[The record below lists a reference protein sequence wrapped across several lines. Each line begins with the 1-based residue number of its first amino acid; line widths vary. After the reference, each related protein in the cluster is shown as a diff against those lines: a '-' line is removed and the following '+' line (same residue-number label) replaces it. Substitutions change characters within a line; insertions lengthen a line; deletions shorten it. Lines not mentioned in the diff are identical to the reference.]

1 MANKSASPIYKR
13 INSMDHL
20 PIFVNIRKKPCI
32 VIGGGDI
39 ALRKINLLLKAKA
52 KVYCLSPVFC
62 KGIKNLS
69 KDGHITLIN
78 KSFDQ
83 TDIKDYSIIIA
94 ATDDKSVNS
103 LISSIAQDKKIPVNV
118 VDSPELSSFIMPSI
132 VDRSPLIIAVSSS
145 GKAPVLSRI
154 IRAKLETVIPS
165 AYGTLAE
172 IAGEYRQK
180 VKERFLKIKDR
191 RAFWEAT
198 LSGVIAEKV
207 FSGRITE
214 AKEDIQRQL
223 DESVEMDLGEVYLV
237 GAGPGDPDLL
247 TFKALRLIQQADVVL
262 YDRLVSKGV
271 MELVRRDS
279 QLIYVG
285 KKGGSDKSTKQVDIN
300 DQLVELAKSGKRVCR
315 LKGGDPFI
323 FGRGGEEI
331 ESLSEHGIPFQVVPG
346 ITAALGCSSYAGIP
360 LTHRD
365 YSQSCRFVTAHLK
378 NGTTNLPWEEFI
390 IDQQTIVFYMALSGA
405 SYICEKLMEYGM
417 DKDMPIAIIEKG
429 TMPEQKVYISSLTEL
444 PDLLEKEDIQ
454 APTLMIVGE
463 VVKLNEKLNWYGN

>member
-1 MANKSASPIYKR
+1 
-13 INSMDHL
+13 MDHL
-20 PIFVNIRKKPCI
+20 PIFINVRQNPCL

-39 ALRKINLLLKAKA
+39 ALRKINLLIKAQA
-52 KVYCLSPVFC
+52 KVDCLSPLFC
-62 KGIKNLS
+62 EGITNLS
-69 KDGHITLIN
+69 QSGDVNLIQ
-78 KSFDQ
+78 KRFESD
-83 TDIKDYSIIIA
+83 DIKDYAIIIA
-94 ATDDKSVNS
+94 STDDSSVNA
-103 LISSIAQDKKIPVNV
+103 LISKSAKKARIPVNV

-132 VDRSPLIIAVSSS
+132 VDRSPVIIAVSSA
-145 GKAPVLSRI
+145 GRAPVLARI

-165 AYGTLAE
+165 AYGVLAE

-180 VKERFLKIKDR
+180 VKDRFSKIKDR
-191 RAFWEAT
+191 RAFWESIF
-198 LSGVIAEKV
+198 SGVIAEKV
-207 FSGRITE
+207 FSGRINE
-214 AKEDIQRQL
+214 AKDDIDKQL
-223 DESVEMDLGEVYLV
+223 KQASQMELGEVYLV

-279 QLIYVG
+279 ELIYVG
-285 KKGGSDKSTKQVDIN
+285 KKGGSQESTRQIDIN
-300 DQLVELAKSGKRVCR
+300 DQLVELGKSGKRVCR

-346 ITAALGCSSYAGIP
+346 ITAASGCSSYAGIP

-378 NGTTNLPWEEFI
+378 NGTTNLPWDEFV

-405 SYICEKLMEYGM
+405 NYICQKLMEHGM

-429 TMPEQKVYISSLTEL
+429 TMPEQKVYISSLTKL
-444 PDLLEKEDIQ
+444 PDLLATEDIH

-463 VVKLNEKLNWYGN
+463 VVKLNEKLNWYGT

>member
-1 MANKSASPIYKR
+1 
-13 INSMDHL
+13 MDHL
-20 PIFVNIRKKPCI
+20 PIFINIRKKSCI

-39 ALRKINLLLKAKA
+39 ALRKINLLLKAQA
-52 KVYCLSPVFC
+52 KVDCLSPSFSRD
-62 KGIKNLS
+62 IKNLS

-83 TDIKDYSIIIA
+83 ADIKDYSIIIA
-94 ATDDKSVNS
+94 ATDDSSVNS
-103 LISSIAQDKKIPVNV
+103 LISAIAQVKKIPVNV

-165 AYGTLAE
+165 AYGILAD

-180 VKERFLKIKDR
+180 VKDRFSTIKDR
-191 RAFWEAT
+191 RAFWEAVF
-198 LSGVIAEKV
+198 SGVIAEKV
-207 FSGRITE
+207 FSGRISE

-223 DESVEMDLGEVYLV
+223 DDSVEMDLGEVYLV

-279 QLIYVG
+279 ELIYVG

-300 DQLVELAKSGKRVCR
+300 DQLVELAKTGKRVCR

-346 ITAALGCSSYAGIP
+346 ITAASGCSSYAGIP

-405 SYICEKLMEYGM
+405 NYICEKLMEYGM

-429 TMPEQKVYISSLTEL
+429 TMPEQKVYISSLIEL
-444 PDLLEKEDIQ
+444 PDLLEREDIH

>member
-1 MANKSASPIYKR
+1 
-13 INSMDHL
+13 MDHL
-20 PIFVNIRKKPCI
+20 PIFINVRQNSCL

-39 ALRKINLLLKAKA
+39 ALRKINLLIKAQA
-52 KVYCLSPVFC
+52 KVDCLSPLFC
-62 KGIKNLS
+62 EGITNLS
-69 KDGHITLIN
+69 QNGDVNLIQ
-78 KSFDQ
+78 KRFESD
-83 TDIKDYSIIIA
+83 DIKDYAIIIA
-94 ATDDKSVNS
+94 STDDSSVNA
-103 LISSIAQDKKIPVNV
+103 LISKSAKKARIPVNV

-132 VDRSPLIIAVSSS
+132 VDRSPVIIAVSSA
-145 GKAPVLSRI
+145 GRAPVLARI

-165 AYGTLAE
+165 AYGVLAE

-180 VKERFLKIKDR
+180 VKDRFSKIKDR
-191 RAFWEAT
+191 RAFWESIF
-198 LSGVIAEKV
+198 SGVIAEKV
-207 FSGRITE
+207 FSGRINE
-214 AKEDIQRQL
+214 AKDDIDKQL
-223 DESVEMDLGEVYLV
+223 KRASEIELGEVYLV

-279 QLIYVG
+279 ELIYVG
-285 KKGGSDKSTKQVDIN
+285 KKGGSQESTRQIDIN

-331 ESLSEHGIPFQVVPG
+331 ESLSEHSIPFQVVPG
-346 ITAALGCSSYAGIP
+346 ITAASGCSSYAGIP

-378 NGTTNLPWEEFI
+378 NGTTNLPWDEFV

-405 SYICEKLMEYGM
+405 NYICQKLMEYGM

-429 TMPEQKVYISSLTEL
+429 TMPEQKVYISSLTKL
-444 PDLLEKEDIQ
+444 PDLLATEDIH

-463 VVKLNEKLNWYGN
+463 VVKLNEKLNWYGT

>member
-1 MANKSASPIYKR
+1 
-13 INSMDHL
+13 MDHL
-20 PIFVNIRKKPCI
+20 PIFINIRKKPCI

-39 ALRKINLLLKAKA
+39 ALRKINLLLKAQA
-52 KVYCLSPVFC
+52 KVDCLSPSFSRD
-62 KGIKNLS
+62 IKNLS

-94 ATDDKSVNS
+94 ATDDSSVNS
-103 LISSIAQDKKIPVNV
+103 SISAIAQVKKIPVNV

-165 AYGTLAE
+165 AYGILAD

-180 VKERFLKIKDR
+180 VKDRFSTIKDR
-191 RAFWEAT
+191 RAFWEAVF
-198 LSGVIAEKV
+198 SGVIAEKV
-207 FSGRITE
+207 FSGRISE

-223 DESVEMDLGEVYLV
+223 DDSVEMDLGEVYLV

-279 QLIYVG
+279 ELIYVG

-346 ITAALGCSSYAGIP
+346 ITAASGCSSYAGIP

-405 SYICEKLMEYGM
+405 NYICEKLMEYGM

-429 TMPEQKVYISSLTEL
+429 TMPEQKVYISSLIEL
-444 PDLLEKEDIQ
+444 PDLLEREDIH

>member
-1 MANKSASPIYKR
+1 
-13 INSMDHL
+13 MDHL
-20 PIFVNIRKKPCI
+20 PIFINVRQNPCL

-39 ALRKINLLLKAKA
+39 ALRKINLLIKAQA
-52 KVYCLSPVFC
+52 KVDCLSPLFC
-62 KGIKNLS
+62 EGITNLS
-69 KDGHITLIN
+69 QNGDVNLIQ
-78 KSFDQ
+78 KRFESD
-83 TDIKDYSIIIA
+83 DIKDYAIIIA
-94 ATDDKSVNS
+94 STDDSSVNA
-103 LISSIAQDKKIPVNV
+103 LISKSAKKARIPVNV

-132 VDRSPLIIAVSSS
+132 VDRSPVIIAVSSA
-145 GKAPVLSRI
+145 GKAPVLSRM

-165 AYGTLAE
+165 AYGVLAE

-180 VKERFLKIKDR
+180 VKDRFSKIKDR
-191 RAFWEAT
+191 RAFWEFIF
-198 LSGVIAEKV
+198 SGVIAEKV
-207 FSGRITE
+207 FSGRINE
-214 AKEDIQRQL
+214 AKDDIEKQL
-223 DESVEMDLGEVYLV
+223 KQASQMELGEVYLV

-279 QLIYVG
+279 ELIYVG
-285 KKGGSDKSTKQVDIN
+285 KKGGSQESTRQIDIN

-346 ITAALGCSSYAGIP
+346 ITAASGCSAYAGIP

-378 NGTTNLPWEEFI
+378 NGTTNLPWDEFV

-405 SYICEKLMEYGM
+405 TYICQKLMEHGM

-429 TMPEQKVYISSLTEL
+429 TMPEQKVYISSLTKL
-444 PDLLEKEDIQ
+444 PDLLATEDIH

-463 VVKLNEKLNWYGN
+463 VVKLNEKLNWYGT

>member
-1 MANKSASPIYKR
+1 ME
-13 INSMDHL
+13 HL
-20 PIFVNIRKKPCI
+20 PIFINLKQKP
-32 VIGGGDI
+32 VLVVGGGDI
-39 ALRKINLLLKAKA
+39 ALRKINLLIKAQA
-52 KVYCLSPVFC
+52 SVNCLSPLFC
-62 KGIKNLS
+62 DGIASLSADKSVNLIQKSFEPDDIKN
-69 KDGHITLIN
+69 
-78 KSFDQ
+78 
-83 TDIKDYSIIIA
+83 YSIIIA
-94 ATDDKSVNS
+94 STDDSLVNS
-103 LISSIAQDKKIPVNV
+103 SISELAKKANIPVNV

-132 VDRSPLIIAVSSS
+132 VDRSPVIIAVSSA
-145 GKAPVLSRI
+145 GKAPVLARI

-165 AYGTLAE
+165 SYGLLAE

-180 VKERFLKIKDR
+180 VKNRFSNIKDR
-191 RAFWEAT
+191 RAFWESAF
-198 LSGVIAEKV
+198 SGVIAEKV
-207 FSGRITE
+207 FSGRINE
-214 AKEDIQRQL
+214 ARDDIEEQL
-223 DESVEMDLGEVYLV
+223 ENSVEIDLGEVYLV

-279 QLIYVG
+279 ELIYVG
-285 KKGGSDKSTKQVDIN
+285 KKGGSDESTRQEDIN
-300 DQLVELAKSGKRVCR
+300 EQLVKLAKSGKRVCR

-346 ITAALGCSSYAGIP
+346 ITAASGCSSYAGIP

-378 NGTTNLPWEEFI
+378 NGTTNLPWEEFV

-405 SYICEKLMEYGM
+405 NYICQKLMEHGM
-417 DKDMPIAIIEKG
+417 DKNMPIAIIEKG
-429 TMPEQKVYISSLTEL
+429 TMPEQKVYISSLTKL
-444 PDLLEKEDIQ
+444 PDLLAKENIH

-463 VVKLNEKLNWYGN
+463 VVKLNEKLNWYGD

>member
-1 MANKSASPIYKR
+1 
-13 INSMDHL
+13 
-20 PIFVNIRKKPCI
+20 
-32 VIGGGDI
+32 
-39 ALRKINLLLKAKA
+39 
-52 KVYCLSPVFC
+52 LSPLFC
-62 KGIKNLS
+62 DGIASLSADKSVNLIQKSFEPDDIKN
-69 KDGHITLIN
+69 
-78 KSFDQ
+78 
-83 TDIKDYSIIIA
+83 YSIIIA
-94 ATDDKSVNS
+94 STDDSLVNS
-103 LISSIAQDKKIPVNV
+103 SISELAKKANIPVNV

-132 VDRSPLIIAVSSS
+132 VDRSPVIIAVSSA
-145 GKAPVLSRI
+145 GKAPVLARI

-165 AYGTLAE
+165 AYGLLAE

-180 VKERFLKIKDR
+180 VKNRFSNIKDR
-191 RAFWEAT
+191 RAFWESAF
-198 LSGVIAEKV
+198 SGVIAEKV
-207 FSGRITE
+207 FSGRINE
-214 AKEDIQRQL
+214 ARGDIEEQL
-223 DESVEMDLGEVYLV
+223 ENSVEIDLGEVYLV

-279 QLIYVG
+279 ELIYVG
-285 KKGGSDKSTKQVDIN
+285 KKGGSDESTRQEDIN
-300 DQLVELAKSGKRVCR
+300 EQLVKLAKSGKRVCR

-346 ITAALGCSSYAGIP
+346 ITAASGCSSYAGIP

-378 NGTTNLPWEEFI
+378 NGTTNLPWEEFV

-405 SYICEKLMEYGM
+405 NYICQKLMEHGM
-417 DKDMPIAIIEKG
+417 DKNMPIAIIEKG
-429 TMPEQKVYISSLTEL
+429 TMPEQKVYISSLTKL
-444 PDLLEKEDIQ
+444 PDLLAKENIH

-463 VVKLNEKLNWYGN
+463 VVKLNEKLNWYGD

>member
-1 MANKSASPIYKR
+1 ME
-13 INSMDHL
+13 HL
-20 PIFVNIRKKPCI
+20 PIFINIKQKPTLI
-32 VIGGGDI
+32 VGGGDI
-39 ALRKINLLLKAKA
+39 ALRKINLLLKAQA
-52 KVYCLSPVFC
+52 KVDCLSPLFC
-62 KGIKNLS
+62 EDINNLF
-69 KDGHITLIN
+69 KDGQITLIK
-78 KSFDQ
+78 KSFEH
-83 TDIKDYSIIIA
+83 TDIKDYSVIIA
-94 ATDDKSVNS
+94 ATDDSSVNS
-103 LISSIAQDKKIPVNV
+103 SISSIAHDKRIPVNV
-118 VDSPELSSFIMPSI
+118 VDSPDLSSFIMPSI
-132 VDRSPLIIAVSSS
+132 VDRSPVIIAVSSA
-145 GKAPVLSRI
+145 GKAPVLARI

-165 AYGTLAE
+165 AYGILAE
-172 IAGEYRQK
+172 IAGEYRQR
-180 VKERFLKIKDR
+180 VKDRFSKIKDR

-198 LSGVIAEKV
+198 FSGVIAEKV
-207 FSGRITE
+207 FSGRISE
-214 AKEDIQRQL
+214 AKDDIEMQL
-223 DESVEMDLGEVYLV
+223 NDSVEMELGEVYLV

-279 QLIYVG
+279 ELIYVG
-285 KKGGSDKSTKQVDIN
+285 KKGGSDKSTRQDDIN

-331 ESLSEHGIPFQVVPG
+331 ESLSENGIPFQVVPG
-346 ITAALGCSSYAGIP
+346 ITAASGCSSYAGIP

-405 SYICEKLMEYGM
+405 NYICEKLLEHGM

-429 TMPEQKVYISSLTEL
+429 TMPEQKVYISSLTKL
-444 PDLLEKEDIQ
+444 PDLLATEDIH

-463 VVKLNEKLNWYGN
+463 VVKLNEKLNWYGT

>member
-1 MANKSASPIYKR
+1 ME
-13 INSMDHL
+13 HL
-20 PIFVNIRKKPCI
+20 PIFINIKQKPTL
-32 VIGGGDI
+32 VVGGGDI
-39 ALRKINLLLKAKA
+39 ALRKINLLLKAQA
-52 KVYCLSPVFC
+52 KVDCLSPLFC
-62 KGIKNLS
+62 EDINNLF
-69 KDGHITLIN
+69 KDGQITLIK
-78 KSFDQ
+78 KSFEH
-83 TDIKDYSIIIA
+83 TDIKDYSVIIA
-94 ATDDKSVNS
+94 ATDDSSVNS
-103 LISSIAQDKKIPVNV
+103 SISSIAHDKRIPVNV
-118 VDSPELSSFIMPSI
+118 VDSPDLSSFIMPSI
-132 VDRSPLIIAVSSS
+132 VDRSPVIIAVSSA
-145 GKAPVLSRI
+145 GKAPVLARI

-165 AYGTLAE
+165 AYGILAE
-172 IAGEYRQK
+172 IAGEYRQR
-180 VKERFLKIKDR
+180 VKDRFSKIKDR

-198 LSGVIAEKV
+198 FSGVIAEKV
-207 FSGRITE
+207 FSGRISE
-214 AKEDIQRQL
+214 AKDDIEKQL
-223 DESVEMDLGEVYLV
+223 NDSVEMELGEVYLV

-279 QLIYVG
+279 ELIYVG
-285 KKGGSDKSTKQVDIN
+285 KKGGSDKSTRQADIN
-300 DQLVELAKSGKRVCR
+300 DQLVTLAKSGKRVCR

-331 ESLSEHGIPFQVVPG
+331 ESLSENGIPFQVVPG
-346 ITAALGCSSYAGIP
+346 ITAASGCSSYAGIP

-378 NGTTNLPWEEFI
+378 NGTTNLPWDEFI

-405 SYICEKLMEYGM
+405 NYICEKLMEHGM

-444 PDLLEKEDIQ
+444 PNLIAKEDIH

>member
-1 MANKSASPIYKR
+1 ME
-13 INSMDHL
+13 HL
-20 PIFVNIRKKPCI
+20 PIFINLKQKP
-32 VIGGGDI
+32 VLVVGGGDI
-39 ALRKINLLLKAKA
+39 ALRKINLLIKAQA
-52 KVYCLSPVFC
+52 SVNCLSPLFC
-62 KGIKNLS
+62 DGIASLSADKSVNLIQKSFEPDDIKN
-69 KDGHITLIN
+69 
-78 KSFDQ
+78 
-83 TDIKDYSIIIA
+83 YSIIIA
-94 ATDDKSVNS
+94 STDDSLVNS
-103 LISSIAQDKKIPVNV
+103 SISELAKKANIPVNV

-132 VDRSPLIIAVSSS
+132 VDRSPVIIAVSSA
-145 GKAPVLSRI
+145 GKAPVLARI

-165 AYGTLAE
+165 AYGLLAE

-180 VKERFLKIKDR
+180 VKNRFSNIKDR
-191 RAFWEAT
+191 RAFWESAF
-198 LSGVIAEKV
+198 SGVIAEKV
-207 FSGRITE
+207 FSGRINE
-214 AKEDIQRQL
+214 ARGDIEEQL
-223 DESVEMDLGEVYLV
+223 EYSVEIDLGEVYLV

-279 QLIYVG
+279 ELIYVG
-285 KKGGSDKSTKQVDIN
+285 KKGGSDESTRQEDIN
-300 DQLVELAKSGKRVCR
+300 EQLVKLAKSGKRVCR

-346 ITAALGCSSYAGIP
+346 ITAASGCSSYAGIP

-378 NGTTNLPWEEFI
+378 NGTTNLPWEEFV

-405 SYICEKLMEYGM
+405 NYICQKLMEHGM
-417 DKDMPIAIIEKG
+417 DKNMPIAIIEKG
-429 TMPEQKVYISSLTEL
+429 TMPEQKVYISSLTKL
-444 PDLLEKEDIQ
+444 PDLLAKENIH

-463 VVKLNEKLNWYGN
+463 VVKLNEKLNWYGD

>member
-1 MANKSASPIYKR
+1 
-13 INSMDHL
+13 MDHL
-20 PIFVNIRKKPCI
+20 PIFINVRQNPCL

-39 ALRKINLLLKAKA
+39 ALRKINLLIKAQA
-52 KVYCLSPVFC
+52 KVDCLSPLFC
-62 KGIKNLS
+62 EGINNLS
-69 KDGHITLIN
+69 QNGDVNLIQ
-78 KSFDQ
+78 KRFESD
-83 TDIKDYSIIIA
+83 DIKDYAIIIA
-94 ATDDKSVNS
+94 STDDSSVNA
-103 LISSIAQDKKIPVNV
+103 LISKSAKKARIPVNV

-132 VDRSPLIIAVSSS
+132 VDRSPVIIAVSSA
-145 GKAPVLSRI
+145 GRAPVLARI

-165 AYGTLAE
+165 AYGVLAE

-180 VKERFLKIKDR
+180 VKDRFSKIKDR
-191 RAFWEAT
+191 RAFWESIF
-198 LSGVIAEKV
+198 SGVIAEKV
-207 FSGRITE
+207 FSGRINE
-214 AKEDIQRQL
+214 AKDDIDKQL
-223 DESVEMDLGEVYLV
+223 KRASEIELGEVYLV

-279 QLIYVG
+279 ELIYVG
-285 KKGGSDKSTKQVDIN
+285 KKGGSQESTRQIDIN

-346 ITAALGCSSYAGIP
+346 ITAASGCSAYAGIP

-378 NGTTNLPWEEFI
+378 NGTTNLPWDEFV

-405 SYICEKLMEYGM
+405 NYICQKLMEHGM

-429 TMPEQKVYISSLTEL
+429 TMPEQKVYISSLTKL
-444 PDLLEKEDIQ
+444 PDLLATEDIH

-463 VVKLNEKLNWYGN
+463 VVKLNEKLNWYGT

>member
-1 MANKSASPIYKR
+1 
-13 INSMDHL
+13 MDHL
-20 PIFVNIRKKPCI
+20 PIFINIRKKPCI

-39 ALRKINLLLKAKA
+39 ALRKINLLLKAQA
-52 KVYCLSPVFC
+52 KVDCLSPLFC

-94 ATDDKSVNS
+94 ATDDSSVNS
-103 LISSIAQDKKIPVNV
+103 SISAIAQVKKIPVNV

-165 AYGTLAE
+165 AYGILAD

-180 VKERFLKIKDR
+180 VKDRFSTIKDR
-191 RAFWEAT
+191 RAFWEAVF
-198 LSGVIAEKV
+198 SGVIAEKV
-207 FSGRITE
+207 FSGRISE
-214 AKEDIQRQL
+214 AKEDIQKQL
-223 DESVEMDLGEVYLV
+223 NDSVEMELGEVYLV

-279 QLIYVG
+279 ELIYVG

-346 ITAALGCSSYAGIP
+346 ITAASGCSSYAGIP

-405 SYICEKLMEYGM
+405 KYICEKLMEHGM

-429 TMPEQKVYISSLTEL
+429 TMPEQKVYISSLIEL
-444 PDLLEKEDIQ
+444 PDLLEREDIH

>member
-1 MANKSASPIYKR
+1 
-13 INSMDHL
+13 MDHL
-20 PIFVNIRKKPCI
+20 PIFINVRQNPCL

-39 ALRKINLLLKAKA
+39 ALRKINLLIKAQA
-52 KVYCLSPVFC
+52 KVDCLSPLFC
-62 KGIKNLS
+62 EGITNLS
-69 KDGHITLIN
+69 QNGDVNLIQ
-78 KSFDQ
+78 KRFESD
-83 TDIKDYSIIIA
+83 DIKDYAIIIA
-94 ATDDKSVNS
+94 STDDSSVNA
-103 LISSIAQDKKIPVNV
+103 LISKSAKKARIPVNV

-132 VDRSPLIIAVSSS
+132 VDRSPVIIAISST
-145 GKAPVLSRI
+145 GRAPVLARI

-165 AYGTLAE
+165 AYGVLAE

-180 VKERFLKIKDR
+180 VKDRFSKIKDR
-191 RAFWEAT
+191 RVFWESIF
-198 LSGVIAEKV
+198 SGVIAEKV
-207 FSGRITE
+207 FSGRINE
-214 AKEDIQRQL
+214 AKDDIDKQL
-223 DESVEMDLGEVYLV
+223 KRASEIELGEVYLV

-279 QLIYVG
+279 ELIYVG
-285 KKGGSDKSTKQVDIN
+285 KKGGSQESTRQIDIN

-346 ITAALGCSSYAGIP
+346 ITAASGCSSYAGIP

-378 NGTTNLPWEEFI
+378 NGTTNLPWDEFV

-405 SYICEKLMEYGM
+405 NYICQKLMEHGM

-429 TMPEQKVYISSLTEL
+429 TMPEQKVYISSLTKL
-444 PDLLEKEDIQ
+444 PDLLATEDIH

-463 VVKLNEKLNWYGN
+463 VVRLNEKLNWYGT

>member
-1 MANKSASPIYKR
+1 
-13 INSMDHL
+13 MDHL
-20 PIFVNIRKKPCI
+20 PIFINVRQNPCL

-39 ALRKINLLLKAKA
+39 ALRKINLLIKAQA
-52 KVYCLSPVFC
+52 KVDCLSPLFC
-62 KGIKNLS
+62 EGITNLS
-69 KDGHITLIN
+69 QNGDVNLIQ
-78 KSFDQ
+78 KRFELD
-83 TDIKDYSIIIA
+83 DIKDYAIIIA
-94 ATDDKSVNS
+94 STDDSSVNA
-103 LISSIAQDKKIPVNV
+103 LISKSAKKARIPVNV

-132 VDRSPLIIAVSSS
+132 VDRSPVIIAVSSA
-145 GKAPVLSRI
+145 GRAPVLARI

-165 AYGTLAE
+165 AYGVLAE

-180 VKERFLKIKDR
+180 VKDRFSKIKDR
-191 RAFWEAT
+191 RAFWESIF
-198 LSGVIAEKV
+198 SGVIAEKV
-207 FSGRITE
+207 FSGRINE
-214 AKEDIQRQL
+214 AKDDIEKQL
-223 DESVEMDLGEVYLV
+223 KQASQMELGEVYLV

-279 QLIYVG
+279 ELIYVG
-285 KKGGSDKSTKQVDIN
+285 KKGGSDVSTRQEDIN
-300 DQLVELAKSGKRVCR
+300 EQLVKLAKSGKRVCR

-346 ITAALGCSSYAGIP
+346 ITAASGCSSYAGIP

-378 NGTTNLPWEEFI
+378 NGTTNLPWEEFV

-405 SYICEKLMEYGM
+405 NYICQKLMEHGM
-417 DKDMPIAIIEKG
+417 DKNMPIAIIEKG
-429 TMPEQKVYISSLTEL
+429 TMPEQKVYISSLTKL
-444 PDLLEKEDIQ
+444 PDLLAKENIH

-463 VVKLNEKLNWYGN
+463 VVKLNEKLNWYGD

>member
-1 MANKSASPIYKR
+1 
-13 INSMDHL
+13 MDHL
-20 PIFVNIRKKPCI
+20 PIFINIRQRPCL

-39 ALRKINLLLKAKA
+39 ALRKINLLIKAQA
-52 KVYCLSPVFC
+52 KVDCLSPLFC
-62 KGIKNLS
+62 EGIINLS
-69 KDGHITLIN
+69 KNGNVNLID
-78 KSFDQ
+78 KSFEPD
-83 TDIKDYSIIIA
+83 DIKDYAIIIA
-94 ATDDKSVNS
+94 STDDSSVNS
-103 LISSIAQDKKIPVNV
+103 LISQLAKQAKIPVNV

-132 VDRSPLIIAVSSS
+132 VDRSPIIIAVSSA
-145 GKAPVLSRI
+145 GKAPVLARL

-165 AYGTLAE
+165 AYGALAE

-180 VKERFLKIKDR
+180 VKDRFSNIKDR
-191 RAFWEAT
+191 RAFWEST
-198 LSGVIAEKV
+198 FSGVIAEKV
-207 FSGRITE
+207 FSGRVDE
-214 AKEDIQRQL
+214 AKDDIDTQL
-223 DESVEMDLGEVYLV
+223 KNAVEMELGEVYLV

-279 QLIYVG
+279 ELIYVG
-285 KKGGSDKSTKQVDIN
+285 KKGGSQESTRQIDIN

-331 ESLSEHGIPFQVVPG
+331 ESLSEHSIPFQVVPG
-346 ITAALGCSSYAGIP
+346 ITAASGCSSYAGIP

-378 NGTTNLPWEEFI
+378 NGTTNLPWDEFV

-405 SYICEKLMEYGM
+405 NYICQKLMEHGM

-429 TMPEQKVYISSLTEL
+429 TMPEQKIYISSLTAL
-444 PDLLEKEDIQ
+444 PDLLAKEDIH

>member
-1 MANKSASPIYKR
+1 
-13 INSMDHL
+13 MDHL
-20 PIFVNIRKKPCI
+20 PIFINVRQNPCL

-39 ALRKINLLLKAKA
+39 ALRKINLLIKAQA
-52 KVYCLSPVFC
+52 KVDCLSPLFC
-62 KGIKNLS
+62 EGITNLS
-69 KDGHITLIN
+69 QNGDVNLIQ
-78 KSFDQ
+78 KRFESD
-83 TDIKDYSIIIA
+83 DIKDYAIIIA
-94 ATDDKSVNS
+94 STDDSSVNA
-103 LISSIAQDKKIPVNV
+103 LISKSAKKARIPVNV

-132 VDRSPLIIAVSSS
+132 VDRSPVIIAVSSA
-145 GKAPVLSRI
+145 GRAPVLARI

-165 AYGTLAE
+165 AYGVLAE

-180 VKERFLKIKDR
+180 VKDRFSKIKDR
-191 RAFWEAT
+191 RAFWESIF
-198 LSGVIAEKV
+198 SGVIAEKV
-207 FSGRITE
+207 FSGRINE
-214 AKEDIQRQL
+214 AKDDIDKQL
-223 DESVEMDLGEVYLV
+223 KRASEIELGEVYLV

-279 QLIYVG
+279 ELIYVG
-285 KKGGSDKSTKQVDIN
+285 KKGGSQESTRQIDIN

-346 ITAALGCSSYAGIP
+346 ITAASGCSSYAGIP

-378 NGTTNLPWEEFI
+378 NGTTNLPWDEFV

-405 SYICEKLMEYGM
+405 NYICQKLMEHGM

-429 TMPEQKVYISSLTEL
+429 TMPEQKVYISSLTKL
-444 PDLLEKEDIQ
+444 PDLLATEDIH